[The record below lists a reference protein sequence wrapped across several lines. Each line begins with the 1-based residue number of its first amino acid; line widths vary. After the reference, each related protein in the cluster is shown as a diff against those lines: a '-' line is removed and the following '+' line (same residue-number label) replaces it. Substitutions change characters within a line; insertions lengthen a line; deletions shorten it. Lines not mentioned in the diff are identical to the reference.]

1 MRLDRTNNLESV
13 EYTMLKKMWEVKKE
27 TMLKP
32 YNKLSKA
39 ELVIDSLWL
48 DFVSAISVDNGRV
61 VYTMITGEVF
71 SNE

>member
-1 MRLDRTNNLESV
+1 
-13 EYTMLKKMWEVKKE
+13 MLKKMWEVKKE